1 LPFVLNN
8 IKRFSFIYK
17 LLIAFI
23 LLALVLFPTFYNLH
37 FLSIQPWD
45 EALFALRAYFLYS
58 EGKVL
63 QHFSEITPMLN
74 YPNSKPV
81 FITLFQA
88 LSMKVFGPSEFA
100 LRLPIALSFVA
111 INLSFL
117 YISKKT
123 VNSYV
128 VGIIAIVLF
137 ISTKGVND
145 YHMSRFGD
153 HYIPFALFFLLF
165 CYQSF
170 QFMQNKKSINLILLI
185 LFFAIGFLTKSVA
198 ILMAFPAILVWI
210 VMHGHFKSFIIDRRV
225 LIALILVFSFLIIN
239 YFFQSYHFHNQERFT
254 KVLEHQGPFW
264 FYFSKFYN
272 DNLLTPWIYF
282 TPLLI
287 IFLRNNKLMFY
298 FTLQCLFIL
307 LIISLAQT
315 KLYWYAAPL
324 YPLFVFA
331 LSIALFLS
339 YQWLSN
345 KLPNLKLLWSI
356 SFPLSIILLAYKP
369 YSKHIIEIIQPIDY
383 CNTCRLGYVLRDAKS
398 LQPHIKQITLLQN
411 EEKTPN
417 FFYYQRV
424 YNQEYGYQIEV
435 AKDFESVKTPYFI
448 CSQIAYDSLQAKLPL
463 SKVILDY
470 NGAKLIQIEP

>member
-1 LPFVLNN
+1 LISKTTKRNPFIFKLFLSLVL
-8 IKRFSFIYK
+8 
-17 LLIAFI
+17 LV
-23 LLALVLFPTFYNLH
+23 LVLFPAFYNLH

-58 EGKVL
+58 EGKIL

-88 LSMKVFGPSEFA
+88 LSMKVFGPTEFA
-100 LRLPIALSFVA
+100 LRLPIALTYVA
-111 INLSFL
+111 INFSFL

-123 VNSYV
+123 FKSYI
-128 VGIIAIVLF
+128 VGVIAIILF

-153 HYIPFALFFLLF
+153 HDIPFALFFLLF
-165 CYQSF
+165 CYQTF
-170 QFMQNKKSINLILLI
+170 QFIQDKKLSNLILLI

-198 ILMAFPAILVWI
+198 MIMAFPALGVWI
-210 VMHGHFKSFIIDRRV
+210 IMQGQFKPLIRDRR
-225 LIALILVFSFLIIN
+225 IIITLILIFSFLIIN

-264 FYFSKFYN
+264 FYVSKFYN

-282 TPLLI
+282 TPLL
-287 IFLRNNKLMFY
+287 FLFIRKNKLLFY

-324 YPLFVFA
+324 YPLFIFA
-331 LSIALFLS
+331 LSIALFLG
-339 YQWLSN
+339 YQWLCS
-345 KLPNLKLLWSI
+345 KLPQLKLFWTI
-356 SFPLSIILLAYKP
+356 SFPLSIILHAYQP
-369 YSKHIIEIIQPIDY
+369 YSKHLLEIIQPIDY
-383 CNTCRLGYVLRDAKS
+383 CNTCRLGYVLREAKT

-417 FFYYQRV
+417 FFFYQRV
-424 YNQEYGYQIEV
+424 YNREYGYQIEV
-435 AKDFESVKTPYFI
+435 AKNFESVKTPYFI

-463 SKVILDY
+463 SKVLLEY
-470 NGAKLIQIEP
+470 NGAKLIQIEQ